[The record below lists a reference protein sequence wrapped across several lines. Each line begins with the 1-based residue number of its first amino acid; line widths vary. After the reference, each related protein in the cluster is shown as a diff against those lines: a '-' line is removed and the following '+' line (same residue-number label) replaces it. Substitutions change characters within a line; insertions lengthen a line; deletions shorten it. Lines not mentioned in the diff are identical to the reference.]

1 LRRSIQVEG
10 TFTLLLAS
18 ALPQAGKA
26 KRTVELFFLAMAV
39 NLKELWMKRE
49 NGRLKTHLSEIRVA

>member
-1 LRRSIQVEG
+1 VEG

-39 NLKELWMKRE
+39 NLKELWMKRK
-49 NGRLKTHLSEIRVA
+49 NGRLKIHLSEIRVA